1 MVVVTGYR
9 WLVLEVAR
17 GCTGMVGCA
26 LDSRWE
32 RWQVGE
38 IDRPRARWGDSKGA
52 REELRG

>member
-1 MVVVTGYR
+1 MVSGTR
-9 WLVLEVAR
+9 RLVLEVAR

-32 RWQVGE
+32 RWQLGE